1 MGPLEDPPPVG
12 LHGPHHATIPRAL
25 EPLERIGL
33 TPAVWAEL
41 APALDAIL
49 SELRKPSEII
59 GLSPELVGGVAHA
72 ARAAGVRPYAA
83 SVRAALDYALTSTEG
98 APGQTDATPGE
109 PGIAGPTAV
118 VAGRAAIE
126 DGGDVELWCV
136 SDGHRAS
143 VWKVRL
149 GGQVIALNVARDD
162 MAASELVEMGHEL
175 RALHERDPLGVVEVL
190 DITPDVLAC
199 AWVDGREL
207 HVVDRGDG
215 RGLFIAVEELAR
227 AGTGRQLMLTGRE
240 GVPASD
246 TIWASWLEALVRQ
259 TTLEE
264 DGTLARPRVDA
275 CDGDLVLLNEQPVL
289 VSLSPGPVMRDRR
302 GWERDLIGLRC
313 GEREGALRWGDRA
326 GARTALTRALVAHGD
341 PVDQPVRRT

>member
-12 LHGPHHATIPRAL
+12 LHSPHHATIPRAL

-33 TPAVWAEL
+33 TQEVWAEL

-49 SELRKPSEII
+49 TELREPAEVS

-83 SVRAALDYALTSTEG
+83 SVRSALDYALTSTDR
-98 APGQTDATPGE
+98 APGGTATEDA
-109 PGIAGPTAV
+109 
-118 VAGRAAIE
+118 
-126 DGGDVELWCV
+126 GDVELWCV
-136 SDGHRAS
+136 GDGRRAS
-143 VWKVRL
+143 VWKAQL
-149 GGQVIALNVARDD
+149 GGRVMALNVARDD
-162 MAASELVEMGHEL
+162 IAASELVDVGHEL

-190 DITPDVLAC
+190 DVTPDVLAC
-199 AWVDGREL
+199 AWVPGREL

-215 RGLFIAVEELAR
+215 RGLFIAVEEFAR

-259 TTLEE
+259 TSLEE
-264 DGTLARPRVDA
+264 DGRLARPRVDA

-289 VSLSPGPVMRDRR
+289 VSLTPGPVVKHRR
-302 GWERDLIGLRC
+302 AWERDLISLRC
-313 GEREGALRWGDRA
+313 APREGALRWGDRA

-341 PVDQPVRRT
+341 PADQPVHRP